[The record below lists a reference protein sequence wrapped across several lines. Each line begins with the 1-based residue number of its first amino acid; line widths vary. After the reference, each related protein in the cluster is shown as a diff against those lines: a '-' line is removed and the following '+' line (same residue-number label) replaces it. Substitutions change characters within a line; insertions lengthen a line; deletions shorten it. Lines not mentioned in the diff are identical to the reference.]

1 MLLSLFSEFYKK
13 TLNINP
19 TSRKDYTVGEIV
31 TLMSTDAQS
40 FKQVIPSLNMV
51 WSMPLQIILAIYFLY
66 HELGPSV
73 FGGVAILVLLVPFN
87 TFMGKKS
94 KAVNRKQLK
103 SKDKRVRRIYNPLNS
118 LKIVKLY
125 AWENLFD
132 KRVTDCRDTEINS

>member
-1 MLLSLFSEFYKK
+1 MCERELYKK

-19 TSRKDYTVGEIV
+19 TSRKDYNVGEIL
-31 TLMSTDAQS
+31 TLMSTDAQT
-40 FKQVIPSLNMV
+40 FKQVIHSLNMV
-51 WSMPLQIILAIYFLY
+51 WLMPLQIILAIYLLY

-73 FGGVAILVLLVPFN
+73 FGAVAILVLLGPFN

-94 KAVNRKQLK
+94 QAVSRKQLK
-103 SKDKRVRRIYNPLNS
+103 SKDKRVRRIYKLLNS